1 MQKIEL
7 KSATRIPALDFTK
20 GFLVITMVAYHTLN
34 YFLDGYHILYAYIGY
49 VTQAFIF
56 YSGFVTGTVYF
67 DKLITDKKAV
77 YKRLIVRGC
86 KIVLLFFIINLL
98 IHALF
103 QNNLNNKE
111 FGLHLFLT
119 NITTVFLTGSDQIAR
134 FAILLPIGY
143 VLLLSPMLISL
154 HRYKYYAF
162 TTIIIFWLLADV
174 MDVTGF
180 FNLNCILTGIAGV
193 FGGLIYNDQ
202 YKRLSI
208 KQVRFAAVAIVL
220 IFLFI
225 FIPFYSDPRSY
236 YISNFL
242 YIIVIVY
249 NMHLLCSF
257 LNPAGL
263 LTRHVLKFGQYSL
276 YLYLAQIFILQIEKK
291 ILGFNLFSFS
301 VIHFLLFIFVTL
313 ALVGLCYLTDF
324 LRNRFSILDKIY
336 RFVFA

>member
-1 MQKIEL
+1 
-7 KSATRIPALDFTK
+7 
-20 GFLVITMVAYHTLN
+20 MVAYHTLN

-56 YSGFVTGTVYF
+56 YSGFVSGTVYF
-67 DKLITDKKAV
+67 NKLIADKKAV

-86 KIVLLFFIINLL
+86 KIILLFFIINLL

-103 QNNLNNKE
+103 QNNLNNKD
-111 FGLHLFLT
+111 FGLHLFLN
-119 NITTVFLTGSDQIAR
+119 NITTVFLTGSDKIAR

-143 VLLLSPMLISL
+143 VLLLSPVLISL

-162 TTIIIFWLLADV
+162 TTIIVFWLLADL
-174 MDVTGF
+174 MDVRGF

-202 YKRLSI
+202 YKRLNI

-225 FIPFYSDPRSY
+225 FIPFYSDPRSH
-236 YISNFL
+236 YISYFL

-249 NMHLLCSF
+249 NMHLLTGF
-257 LNPAGL
+257 FNPTGL

-276 YLYLAQIFILQIEKK
+276 YLYLAQIFILQIIKK
-291 ILGFNLFSFS
+291 ILGFNLSSVS

-313 ALVGLCYLTDF
+313 TLVGLCYLTDF

>member
-1 MQKIEL
+1 MQNIEL
-7 KSATRIPALDFTK
+7 KSTTRIPVLDFTK
-20 GFLVITMVAYHTLN
+20 GFLVLSMVIYHLFN
-34 YFLDGYHILYAYIGY
+34 YFLWGDHVIYAYVGY

-56 YSGFVTGTVYF
+56 YSGFVSGTVYF
-67 DKLITDKKAV
+67 NKLITNKKLV

-86 KIVLLFFIINLL
+86 KIILLFVIINLL
-98 IHALF
+98 TYVLF
-103 QNNLNNKE
+103 QKNFNNQDL
-111 FGLHLFLT
+111 GLHFFFD
-119 NITTVFLTGSDQIAR
+119 NITAIFLTGNDKIAR

-143 VLLLSPMLISL
+143 VLLLSPVLISL

-174 MDVTGF
+174 MGVRWF

-208 KQVRFAAVAIVL
+208 KPLRFAAVTIVL
-220 IFLFI
+220 FFLI
-225 FIPFYSDPRSY
+225 VFIPFYSDPRSH
-236 YISNFL
+236 YISYFL

-263 LTRHVLKFGQYSL
+263 LIRQVLKFGQYSL
-276 YLYLAQIFILQIEKK
+276 YLYLAQIFILQIVKK
-291 ILGFNLFSFS
+291 ILGFSLPSVS

-313 ALVGLCYLTDF
+313 ILVGLCYLTDF
-324 LRNRFSILDKIY
+324 LRNRFTLMDKIY

>member
-1 MQKIEL
+1 MRNIEL
-7 KSATRIPALDFTK
+7 KDTTRIPALDFTK
-20 GFLVITMVAYHTLN
+20 GFLVLSMVVYHLFN
-34 YFLDGYHILYAYIGY
+34 YFLEGGHIIYAYVGY

-67 DKLITDKKAV
+67 NKLIADKKAV

-86 KIVLLFFIINLL
+86 KIILLFFIINLL

-103 QNNLNNKE
+103 QNNLNNKD
-111 FGLHLFLT
+111 FGLHLFLN
-119 NITTVFLTGSDQIAR
+119 NITTVFLTGSDKIAR

-143 VLLLSPMLISL
+143 VLLLSPVLISL

-162 TTIIIFWLLADV
+162 TTIIVFWLLADL
-174 MDVTGF
+174 MDVRGF

-202 YKRLSI
+202 YKRLNI

-225 FIPFYSDPRSY
+225 FIPFYSDPRSH
-236 YISNFL
+236 YISYFL

-249 NMHLLCSF
+249 NMHLLTGF
-257 LNPAGL
+257 FNPTGL

-276 YLYLAQIFILQIEKK
+276 YLYLAQIFILQIIKK
-291 ILGFNLFSFS
+291 ILGFNLSSVS

-313 ALVGLCYLTDF
+313 TLVGLCYLTDF

>member
-1 MQKIEL
+1 
-7 KSATRIPALDFTK
+7 
-20 GFLVITMVAYHTLN
+20 MVAYHTLN

-56 YSGFVTGTVYF
+56 YSGFVSGTVYF
-67 DKLITDKKAV
+67 NKLIANKKLV
-77 YKRLIVRGC
+77 YKRLILRGC
-86 KIVLLFFIINLL
+86 KIILLFFVLNLL

-103 QNNLNNKE
+103 QKNFGNQDL
-111 FGLHLFLT
+111 GLHLFLD
-119 NITTVFLTGSDQIAR
+119 NITAIFLTGNDKIAR

-143 VLLLSPMLISL
+143 VLLLSPVLISL

-162 TTIIIFWLLADV
+162 TTIIVFWLLADV
-174 MDVTGF
+174 MDVRGF
-180 FNLNCILTGIAGV
+180 FNFNCILTGIAGV

-202 YKRLSI
+202 YKHLSI
-208 KQVRFAAVAIVL
+208 KPLRFAAVAIVL
-220 IFLFI
+220 FFLI
-225 FIPFYSDPRSY
+225 VFIPFYSDPRSH
-236 YISNFL
+236 YISYFL

-263 LTRHVLKFGQYSL
+263 LIRQVLKFGQYSL
-276 YLYLAQIFILQIEKK
+276 YLYLAQIFILQIVKK
-291 ILGFNLFSFS
+291 ILGFNLSSVS

-313 ALVGLCYLTDF
+313 MLVGLCYLTDF
-324 LRNRFSILDKIY
+324 LRNRFTLMDKIY

>member
-1 MQKIEL
+1 MQSIEL
-7 KSATRIPALDFTK
+7 KSTTRIPVLDFTK

-56 YSGFVTGTVYF
+56 YSGFVSGTVYF
-67 DKLITDKKAV
+67 NKLIANKKLV

-86 KIVLLFFIINLL
+86 KIILLFFVLNLL

-103 QNNLNNKE
+103 QKNFGNQDL
-111 FGLHLFLT
+111 GLHLFLD
-119 NITTVFLTGSDQIAR
+119 NITTVFLTGSDKIAR

-143 VLLLSPMLISL
+143 VLLLSPVLISL

-162 TTIIIFWLLADV
+162 TIIIVFWLLADV
-174 MDVTGF
+174 MDVRGF

-202 YKRLSI
+202 YKRLNI

-225 FIPFYSDPRSY
+225 FIPFYSDPRSH
-236 YISNFL
+236 YISYFL

-263 LTRHVLKFGQYSL
+263 LIRQVLKFGQYSL
-276 YLYLAQIFILQIEKK
+276 YLYLAQIFILQIIKK
-291 ILGFNLFSFS
+291 ILGFNLSSVS

-313 ALVGLCYLTDF
+313 ILVGLCYLTDF
-324 LRNRFSILDKIY
+324 LRNRFTLMDKIY